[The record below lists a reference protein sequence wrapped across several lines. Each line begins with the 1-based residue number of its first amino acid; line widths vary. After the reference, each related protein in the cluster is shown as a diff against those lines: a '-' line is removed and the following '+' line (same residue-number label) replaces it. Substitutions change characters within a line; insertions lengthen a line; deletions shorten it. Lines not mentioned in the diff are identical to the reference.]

1 MSDSSVISRQQLITR
16 AGKTPQTSSSSQSN
30 NINTN
35 TMFKKATRKQAK
47 IKLAVTGAS
56 GSGKTFSSLRLAKGL
71 ADGKKVAVIDTENG
85 SASLYSDR
93 FDFDTLDLS
102 PPFTHD
108 KFIQAISAA
117 EGAGYEVL
125 VIDSASHIWEGI
137 LEYKSKLDG
146 RGGNS
151 YTNWA
156 DAGNKFKG
164 ILDAVL
170 QSKLHVICCLR
181 SKMDHVID
189 KDSSGRTTIKKVGMA
204 PIMRDGIEY
213 EFTTVLDVDMSHQA
227 SASKDRTGMFTD
239 KIFQVT
245 EDTGK
250 AIAKWLST
258 GEVVAD
264 APKPTSDPL
273 DIQII
278 EHSLAERFVPDLL
291 GRLNKAKLKE
301 TTVKEQERIINWL
314 NAKQAEL
321 KKQEEAAA

>member
-1 MSDSSVISRQQLITR
+1 
-16 AGKTPQTSSSSQSN
+16 
-30 NINTN
+30 
-35 TMFKKATRKQAK
+35 MFKKATRKQAK

-71 ADGKKVAVIDTENG
+71 ANGGKVAVIDTENG

-108 KFIQAISAA
+108 KFISAIKAA
-117 EGAGYEVL
+117 EDSSYEVL

-137 LEYKSKLDG
+137 LEYKSKLDA

-170 QSKLHVICCLR
+170 QSRIHVICCLR

-189 KDSSGRTTIKKVGMA
+189 KDSNGRATIKKVGMA

-213 EFTTVLDVDMSHQA
+213 EFTTVFDCDMSHQA

-239 KIFQVT
+239 KIFQIT
-245 EDTGK
+245 EETGSS
-250 AIAKWLST
+250 IAKWLST
-258 GEVVAD
+258 GEAAPEPVA
-264 APKPTSDPL
+264 APASSPFEAKDDL
-273 DIQII
+273 IDQIVA
-278 EHSLAERFVPDLL
+278 HPNGADHVPVLL
-291 GRLNKAKLKE
+291 SKLNKELITDCNEKELSRILNYLNKL
-301 TTVKEQERIINWL
+301 
-314 NAKQAEL
+314 
-321 KKQEEAAA
+321 

>member
-1 MSDSSVISRQQLITR
+1 
-16 AGKTPQTSSSSQSN
+16 
-30 NINTN
+30 
-35 TMFKKATRKQAK
+35 MFKKATRKQAK

-56 GSGKTFSSLRLAKGL
+56 GSGKTFSALRLATGL
-71 ADGKKVAVIDTENG
+71 ADGRKVAVIDTENG

-108 KFIQAISAA
+108 KFIAAISAA
-117 EGAGYEVL
+117 EGAGYDVL

-250 AIAKWLST
+250 MISQWLST
-258 GEVVAD
+258 ASAPE
-264 APKPTSDPL
+264 APKSSEIPL
-273 DIQII
+273 DVQII
-278 EHSLAERFVPDLL
+278 EHPLAHRFVPILL
-291 GRLNKAKLKE
+291 GKLSKTKLDD
-301 TTVKEQERIINWL
+301 TTTKEQERILAYL
-314 NAKQAEL
+314 NKQQIELAEEV
-321 KKQEEAAA
+321 K

>member
-1 MSDSSVISRQQLITR
+1 
-16 AGKTPQTSSSSQSN
+16 
-30 NINTN
+30 
-35 TMFKKATRKQAK
+35 MFKKATRKQAK

-71 ADGKKVAVIDTENG
+71 ANGGKVAVIDTENG

-108 KFIQAISAA
+108 KFISAIKAA
-117 EGAGYEVL
+117 EDASYEVL

-137 LEYKSKLDG
+137 LEYKSKLDA

-170 QSKLHVICCLR
+170 QSKIHVICCLR

-189 KDSSGRTTIKKVGMA
+189 KDSNGRATIKKVGMA

-213 EFTTVLDVDMSHQA
+213 EFTTVFDCDMSHQV

-239 KIFQVT
+239 KIFQIT
-245 EDTGK
+245 EETGSS
-250 AIAKWLST
+250 IAQWLST
-258 GEVVAD
+258 GEAAPEPVAVSAD
-264 APKPTSDPL
+264 SPFDSKADL
-273 DIQII
+273 IDQIVA
-278 EHSLAERFVPDLL
+278 HPQGGDHVPVLL
-291 GRLNKAKLKE
+291 SKLNKELVTDCNEKELARILNYLNKL
-301 TTVKEQERIINWL
+301 
-314 NAKQAEL
+314 
-321 KKQEEAAA
+321 

>member
-1 MSDSSVISRQQLITR
+1 
-16 AGKTPQTSSSSQSN
+16 
-30 NINTN
+30 
-35 TMFKKATRKQAK
+35 MFKKATRKQAK

-56 GSGKTFSSLRLAKGL
+56 GSGKTYSALRLAKGL

-108 KFIQAISAA
+108 KFIGAINAA

-250 AIAKWLST
+250 MISQWLST
-258 GEVVAD
+258 ASAPEPE
-264 APKPTSDPL
+264 APKPAATPL
-273 DIQII
+273 DVQII
-278 EHSLAERFVPDLL
+278 EHPMAERFVSVLL
-291 GRLNKAKLKE
+291 GKLNKEKIGD
-301 TTVKEQERIINWL
+301 TTTKEQERILAYL
-314 NAKQAEL
+314 NKQ
-321 KKQEEAAA
+321 QEEAK

>member
-1 MSDSSVISRQQLITR
+1 
-16 AGKTPQTSSSSQSN
+16 
-30 NINTN
+30 
-35 TMFKKATRKQAK
+35 MFKKATRKAAK

-56 GSGKTFSSLRLAKGL
+56 GSGKTFSALRLAKGL

-108 KFIQAISAA
+108 KFIGAISAA
-117 EGAGYEVL
+117 ESAGYEVL

-250 AIAKWLST
+250 MISQWLST
-258 GEVVAD
+258 ASAPEPE
-264 APKPTSDPL
+264 APKPSATPL
-273 DIQII
+273 DVQII
-278 EHSLAERFVPDLL
+278 EHPLAHRFVPILL
-291 GRLNKAKLKE
+291 GKLSKTKLDD
-301 TTVKEQERIINWL
+301 TTTKEQERILTYL
-314 NAKQAEL
+314 NKQQIELAEEV
-321 KKQEEAAA
+321 K

>member
-1 MSDSSVISRQQLITR
+1 
-16 AGKTPQTSSSSQSN
+16 
-30 NINTN
+30 
-35 TMFKKATRKQAK
+35 MFKKATRKQAK

-56 GSGKTFSSLRLAKGL
+56 GSGKTYSSLRLAKGL
-71 ADGKKVAVIDTENG
+71 ADGRKVAVIDTENG

-108 KFIQAISAA
+108 KFIAAISAA

-264 APKPTSDPL
+264 APKPTGDPL
-273 DIQII
+273 DVQII
-278 EHSLAERFVPDLL
+278 EHPLAERFVPELL
-291 GRLNKAKLKE
+291 GRLNKTKLKE

>member
-1 MSDSSVISRQQLITR
+1 
-16 AGKTPQTSSSSQSN
+16 
-30 NINTN
+30 
-35 TMFKKATRKQAK
+35 MFKKATRKQAK

-56 GSGKTFSSLRLAKGL
+56 GSGKTYSSLRLAKGL
-71 ADGKKVAVIDTENG
+71 ANGKPIAVIDTENG

-108 KFIQAISAA
+108 KFIAAIGAA
-117 EGAGYEVL
+117 ESVGYEVL

-151 YTNWA
+151 YTNWS

-245 EDTGK
+245 EETGK
-250 AIAKWLST
+250 TIAQWLAT
-258 GEVVAD
+258 GSQPDPVQTTPA
-264 APKPTSDPL
+264 TSL
-273 DIQII
+273 DVQII
-278 EHSLAERFVPDLL
+278 EHPLADKFVPTLL
-291 GRLNKAKLKE
+291 SKLGKKNLSD
-301 TTVKEQERIINWL
+301 TSNKEQERILAYL
-314 NAKQAEL
+314 NKQ
-321 KKQEEAAA
+321 QEEATA

>member
-1 MSDSSVISRQQLITR
+1 
-16 AGKTPQTSSSSQSN
+16 
-30 NINTN
+30 
-35 TMFKKATRKQAK
+35 MFKKATRKSSK

-56 GSGKTFSSLRLAKGL
+56 GSGKTFSALRLAKGL

-108 KFIQAISAA
+108 KFIGAINAA

-250 AIAKWLST
+250 MIAQWLST
-258 GEVVAD
+258 ASAPEPE
-264 APKPTSDPL
+264 APKPAATPL
-273 DIQII
+273 DVQII
-278 EHSLAERFVPDLL
+278 EHPMAERFVSVLL
-291 GRLNKAKLKE
+291 AKLNKKYIAD
-301 TTVKEQERIINWL
+301 TTTKEQERILAYL
-314 NAKQAEL
+314 NKQ
-321 KKQEEAAA
+321 QEEAK

>member
-1 MSDSSVISRQQLITR
+1 
-16 AGKTPQTSSSSQSN
+16 
-30 NINTN
+30 
-35 TMFKKATRKQAK
+35 MFKKATRKQAK

-71 ADGKKVAVIDTENG
+71 ANGGKVAVIDTENG

-108 KFIQAISAA
+108 KFISAIKAA
-117 EGAGYEVL
+117 EDASYEVL

-137 LEYKSKLDG
+137 LEYKSKLDA

-170 QSKLHVICCLR
+170 QSKIHVICCLR

-189 KDSSGRTTIKKVGMA
+189 KDNNGRATIKKVGMA

-213 EFTTVLDVDMSHQA
+213 EFTTVFDCDMSHQA

-239 KIFQVT
+239 KIFQIT
-245 EDTGK
+245 EDTGSS
-250 AIAKWLST
+250 IAQWLST
-258 GEVVAD
+258 GEAAPEPVA
-264 APKPTSDPL
+264 APTSSPFDAKDDL
-273 DIQII
+273 IDQIVAHPQSG
-278 EHSLAERFVPDLL
+278 EHVPVLL
-291 GRLNKAKLKE
+291 SKLNKELITDCNEKELSRILNYLNKL
-301 TTVKEQERIINWL
+301 
-314 NAKQAEL
+314 
-321 KKQEEAAA
+321 

>member
-1 MSDSSVISRQQLITR
+1 
-16 AGKTPQTSSSSQSN
+16 
-30 NINTN
+30 
-35 TMFKKATRKQAK
+35 MFKKATRKQAK

-71 ADGKKVAVIDTENG
+71 ANGGKVAVIDTENG

-108 KFIQAISAA
+108 KFIQAINAA

-264 APKPTSDPL
+264 TPKLTGDPL
-273 DIQII
+273 DVQII
-278 EHSLAERFVPDLL
+278 EHPLAEKYVPELL
-291 GRLNKAKLKE
+291 VKLKKTKLKE
-301 TTVKEQERIINWL
+301 TTTREQERIINWL
-314 NAKQAEL
+314 NNKQEEL
-321 KKQEEAAA
+321 KNQEEAAK

>member
-1 MSDSSVISRQQLITR
+1 
-16 AGKTPQTSSSSQSN
+16 
-30 NINTN
+30 
-35 TMFKKATRKQAK
+35 MFKKATRKQAK

-71 ADGKKVAVIDTENG
+71 ANGGKVAVIDTENG

-108 KFIQAISAA
+108 KFIAAIKAA
-117 EGAGYEVL
+117 EDSSYEVL

-137 LEYKSKLDG
+137 LEYKSKLDA

-170 QSKLHVICCLR
+170 QSKIHVVCCLR

-189 KDSSGRTTIKKVGMA
+189 KDNNGRATIKKVGMA

-213 EFTTVLDVDMSHQA
+213 EFTTVFDCDMSHQA

-239 KIFQVT
+239 KIFQIT
-245 EDTGK
+245 EETGQS
-250 AIAKWLST
+250 IAKWLST
-258 GEVVAD
+258 GEA
-264 APKPTSDPL
+264 APIEKDEDLIGVIRHHKLANKLVSFTLSKLGKTNL
-273 DIQII
+273 D
-278 EHSLAERFVPDLL
+278 EC
-291 GRLNKAKLKE
+291 N
-301 TTVKEQERIINWL
+301 
-314 NAKQAEL
+314 QAEL
-321 KKQEEAAA
+321 KRIKNYLEAQERTNPEMEDAQ

>member
-1 MSDSSVISRQQLITR
+1 
-16 AGKTPQTSSSSQSN
+16 
-30 NINTN
+30 
-35 TMFKKATRKQAK
+35 MFKKATRKQAK

-71 ADGKKVAVIDTENG
+71 ANGKKVAVIDTENG

-108 KFIQAISAA
+108 KFISAINAA
-117 EGAGYEVL
+117 ESAEYEVL

-250 AIAKWLST
+250 MIAQWLST
-258 GEVVAD
+258 ASAAEPE
-264 APKPTSDPL
+264 APKPSATPL
-273 DIQII
+273 DVQII
-278 EHSLAERFVPDLL
+278 EHPMAERFVSVLL
-291 GRLNKAKLKE
+291 AKLNKKYIAD
-301 TTVKEQERIINWL
+301 TTTKEQERILAYL
-314 NAKQAEL
+314 NKQ
-321 KKQEEAAA
+321 QEEAK

>member
-1 MSDSSVISRQQLITR
+1 
-16 AGKTPQTSSSSQSN
+16 
-30 NINTN
+30 
-35 TMFKKATRKQAK
+35 MFKKATRKAAK

-93 FDFDTLDLS
+93 FDFDTVDLS

-108 KFIQAISAA
+108 KFITAISAA

-273 DIQII
+273 DVQII
-278 EHSLAERFVPDLL
+278 EHPLAEKYVPELL
-291 GRLNKAKLKE
+291 ERLNKTILKD
-301 TTVKEQERIINWL
+301 TTTKEQERIINWL

-321 KKQEEAAA
+321 KKQKEQA

>member
-1 MSDSSVISRQQLITR
+1 
-16 AGKTPQTSSSSQSN
+16 
-30 NINTN
+30 
-35 TMFKKATRKQAK
+35 MFKKATRKQAK

-56 GSGKTFSSLRLAKGL
+56 GSGKTFSALRLAKGL

-108 KFIQAISAA
+108 KFIGAINAA

-250 AIAKWLST
+250 MIAKWLST
-258 GEVVAD
+258 AYAPEPE
-264 APKPTSDPL
+264 APKPAATPL
-273 DIQII
+273 DVQII
-278 EHSLAERFVPDLL
+278 EHPMAERFVSVLL
-291 GRLNKAKLKE
+291 GKLNKEKIGD
-301 TTVKEQERIINWL
+301 TTTKEQERILAYL
-314 NAKQAEL
+314 NKQ
-321 KKQEEAAA
+321 QEEAK

>member
-1 MSDSSVISRQQLITR
+1 
-16 AGKTPQTSSSSQSN
+16 
-30 NINTN
+30 
-35 TMFKKATRKQAK
+35 MFKKATRKQAK

-56 GSGKTFSSLRLAKGL
+56 GSGKTFSALRLAKGL

-108 KFIQAISAA
+108 KFIGAINAA

-250 AIAKWLST
+250 MIAKWLST
-258 GEVVAD
+258 ASAPEPE
-264 APKPTSDPL
+264 APKPSATPL
-273 DIQII
+273 DVQII
-278 EHSLAERFVPDLL
+278 EHPLAHRFVPILL
-291 GRLNKAKLKE
+291 GKLSKTNLND
-301 TTVKEQERIINWL
+301 TTTKEQERILAYL
-314 NAKQAEL
+314 NKQQIELAEEV
-321 KKQEEAAA
+321 K

>member
-1 MSDSSVISRQQLITR
+1 
-16 AGKTPQTSSSSQSN
+16 
-30 NINTN
+30 
-35 TMFKKATRKQAK
+35 MFKKATRKQAK

-56 GSGKTFSSLRLAKGL
+56 GSGKTYSALRLATGL
-71 ADGKKVAVIDTENG
+71 ADGRKVAVIDTENG

-108 KFIQAISAA
+108 KFIGAISAA

-250 AIAKWLST
+250 MISQWLST
-258 GEVVAD
+258 ASAPEPE
-264 APKPTSDPL
+264 APKPSATPL
-273 DIQII
+273 DVQII
-278 EHSLAERFVPDLL
+278 EHPLAHRFVPILL
-291 GRLNKAKLKE
+291 GKLSKTKLND
-301 TTVKEQERIINWL
+301 TTTKEQERILAYL
-314 NAKQAEL
+314 NKQQIELAEEV
-321 KKQEEAAA
+321 K

>member
-1 MSDSSVISRQQLITR
+1 
-16 AGKTPQTSSSSQSN
+16 
-30 NINTN
+30 
-35 TMFKKATRKQAK
+35 MFKKATRKQAK

-71 ADGKKVAVIDTENG
+71 ANGGKVAVIDTENG

-108 KFIQAISAA
+108 KFISAIKAA
-117 EGAGYEVL
+117 EDASYEVL

-137 LEYKSKLDG
+137 LEYKSKLDA

-170 QSKLHVICCLR
+170 QSKIHVICCLR

-189 KDSSGRTTIKKVGMA
+189 KDSNGRATIKKVGMA

-213 EFTTVLDVDMSHQA
+213 EFTTVFDCDMSHQV

-239 KIFQVT
+239 KIFQIT
-245 EDTGK
+245 EETGSS
-250 AIAKWLST
+250 IAQWLST
-258 GEVVAD
+258 GEAAPEPVAS
-264 APKPTSDPL
+264 PTDSPFDSKADLIDKIVAHP
-273 DIQII
+273 QSG
-278 EHSLAERFVPDLL
+278 EQVPVLL
-291 GRLNKAKLKE
+291 SKLNKELITDCSEKELSRILNYLNKL
-301 TTVKEQERIINWL
+301 
-314 NAKQAEL
+314 
-321 KKQEEAAA
+321 

>member
-1 MSDSSVISRQQLITR
+1 
-16 AGKTPQTSSSSQSN
+16 
-30 NINTN
+30 
-35 TMFKKATRKQAK
+35 MFKKATRKQAK

-56 GSGKTFSSLRLAKGL
+56 GSGKTFSALRLAKGL

-108 KFIQAISAA
+108 KFIGAINAA
-117 EGAGYEVL
+117 ESAGYEVL

-250 AIAKWLST
+250 MISQWLST
-258 GEVVAD
+258 ASAPEPEVSKA
-264 APKPTSDPL
+264 AWTPL
-273 DIQII
+273 DVQII
-278 EHSLAERFVPDLL
+278 EHPLAHRFVPILL
-291 GRLNKAKLKE
+291 GKLSKTNLND
-301 TTVKEQERIINWL
+301 TTTKEQERILAYL
-314 NAKQAEL
+314 NKQQIELAEEV
-321 KKQEEAAA
+321 K

>member
-1 MSDSSVISRQQLITR
+1 
-16 AGKTPQTSSSSQSN
+16 
-30 NINTN
+30 
-35 TMFKKATRKQAK
+35 MFKKATRKQAK

-56 GSGKTFSSLRLAKGL
+56 GSGKTFSALRLAKGL

-108 KFIQAISAA
+108 KFIGAINAA

-250 AIAKWLST
+250 MIAKWLST
-258 GEVVAD
+258 ASAPEPE
-264 APKPTSDPL
+264 APKPAATPL
-273 DIQII
+273 DVQII
-278 EHSLAERFVPDLL
+278 EHPMAERFVSVLL
-291 GRLNKAKLKE
+291 GKLNKEKIGD
-301 TTVKEQERIINWL
+301 TTTKEQERILAYL
-314 NAKQAEL
+314 NKQ
-321 KKQEEAAA
+321 QEEAK

>member
-1 MSDSSVISRQQLITR
+1 
-16 AGKTPQTSSSSQSN
+16 
-30 NINTN
+30 
-35 TMFKKATRKQAK
+35 MFKKATRKQAK

-71 ADGKKVAVIDTENG
+71 ANGGKVAVIDTENG

-108 KFIQAISAA
+108 KFISAIKAA
-117 EGAGYEVL
+117 EDASYEVL

-137 LEYKSKLDG
+137 LEYKSKLDA

-170 QSKLHVICCLR
+170 QSKIHVICCLR

-189 KDSSGRTTIKKVGMA
+189 KDNNGRATIKKVGMA

-213 EFTTVLDVDMSHQA
+213 EFTTVFDCDMSHQA

-239 KIFQVT
+239 KIFQIT
-245 EDTGK
+245 EETGSS
-250 AIAKWLST
+250 IAKWLST
-258 GEVVAD
+258 GEAAPESVTAPASSPFDDKNDLIDQIVAH
-264 APKPTSDPL
+264 PQSGE
-273 DIQII
+273 Q
-278 EHSLAERFVPDLL
+278 VPVLL
-291 GRLNKAKLKE
+291 SKLNKELITDCSEKELSRILNYLNKL
-301 TTVKEQERIINWL
+301 
-314 NAKQAEL
+314 
-321 KKQEEAAA
+321 

>member
-1 MSDSSVISRQQLITR
+1 
-16 AGKTPQTSSSSQSN
+16 
-30 NINTN
+30 
-35 TMFKKATRKQAK
+35 MFKKATRKQAK

-56 GSGKTFSSLRLAKGL
+56 GSGKTYSALRLAKGL

-108 KFIQAISAA
+108 KFIGAINAA

-250 AIAKWLST
+250 MIAKWLST
-258 GEVVAD
+258 ASAAEPE
-264 APKPTSDPL
+264 APKPAATPL
-273 DIQII
+273 DVQII
-278 EHSLAERFVPDLL
+278 EHPMAERFVSVLL
-291 GRLNKAKLKE
+291 GKLNKKYIAD
-301 TTVKEQERIINWL
+301 TTTKEQERILAYL
-314 NAKQAEL
+314 NKQ
-321 KKQEEAAA
+321 QEEAK

>member
-1 MSDSSVISRQQLITR
+1 
-16 AGKTPQTSSSSQSN
+16 
-30 NINTN
+30 
-35 TMFKKATRKQAK
+35 MFKKATRKQAK

-56 GSGKTFSSLRLAKGL
+56 GSGKTFSALRLAKGL
-71 ADGKKVAVIDTENG
+71 ADGRKVAVIDTENG

-108 KFIQAISAA
+108 KFIGAINAA

-239 KIFQVT
+239 RIFQVT

-250 AIAKWLST
+250 MIAKWLST
-258 GEVVAD
+258 ASAPEPE
-264 APKPTSDPL
+264 APKPAATPL
-273 DIQII
+273 DVQII
-278 EHSLAERFVPDLL
+278 EHPMAERFVSVLL
-291 GRLNKAKLKE
+291 GKLNKKYIAD
-301 TTVKEQERIINWL
+301 TTTKEQERILAYL
-314 NAKQAEL
+314 NKQQ
-321 KKQEEAAA
+321 QEEAK